1 MRTSSTDK
9 EVYSF
14 SQKRYNQNLRLGYNF
29 SRVGFS
35 LPSFLTMFVSPK
47 RSDIGR
53 GACATICLAI
63 FSTAFT
69 CFGNPP
75 EYAGSEICAQCH
87 REIAVTQAQTAMA
100 NTWRGALPASSRG
113 WPHLQKLEG
122 TNPQITYQV
131 QQQGERLTYSTTI
144 DAATQATVPVEVIV
158 GGKRNGMSFLERIDQ
173 LDSIPLAR
181 PAMIEARY
189 AYHAKEGKL
198 VLSPGFDAQAPTS
211 LGDAL
216 GQVLS
221 PAFEQKCLACHG
233 QAETPGSFA
242 KGGVGC
248 EGCHGPSREHVAS
261 VTKGAAGKPAI
272 LPVRLAG
279 ETELNACARCHSG
292 LSDRSDPIPSDL
304 LVSNQVPALRNSECF
319 LQSGQGL
326 SCTSCHDPHRDS
338 TRVAERSV
346 GTCRGC
352 HSLNVARHASI
363 CPVNATSGCVGCH
376 MPSINKNSFQMT
388 DHWIRVHPEQNVKA
402 AVKQDAAW
410 RSQVV
415 PKSEFLRLL
424 VVDDRQR
431 AEAAA
436 ARLAQGERF
445 RQVAHDISA
454 DPTAPGG
461 GFVGSTELS
470 QMEPKLGEAAAKLA
484 YGETSGIVD
493 IGSRRFILHRLSRDF
508 KWDAEQLFE
517 QGVALKARHDL
528 KGAIEKDRAALE
540 IYPYFLRALVLMGT
554 TIGES
559 GDAARAEDVLRFS
572 VQFYPDDP
580 EAQFDLGLTL
590 SHQPA
595 EQIEAFRRAIDLNP
609 DLIAP
614 YESLGAALYSAGR
627 QREAMETFRR
637 GLQID
642 PLSALLNYDLSL
654 ALSLAG
660 DEGGAK
666 RLLALATKLDPGVV
680 QNRLERK

>member
-1 MRTSSTDK
+1 
-9 EVYSF
+9 
-14 SQKRYNQNLRLGYNF
+14 
-29 SRVGFS
+29 
-35 LPSFLTMFVSPK
+35 MFASPK
-47 RSDIGR
+47 RSDIGPR
-53 GACATICLAI
+53 ACTTICLAI
-63 FSTAFT
+63 VGLAFN
-69 CFGNPP
+69 CFGDPA
-75 EYAGSEICAQCH
+75 EYAGSEVCATCH
-87 REIAVTQAQTAMA
+87 RAIAVTQAQTAMA
-100 NTWRGALPASSRG
+100 NTWRGTLPASSQR
-113 WPHLQKLEG
+113 WATLQKLEG
-122 TNPQITYQV
+122 SKPRITYQV
-131 QQQGERLTYSTTI
+131 QEQGERLTYSTAVSGGTK
-144 DAATQATVPVEVIV
+144 ATVPVEVMV
-158 GGKRNGMSFLERIDQ
+158 GGKRNGMSFLERLTQ
-173 LDSIPLAR
+173 LDAIPLDR
-181 PAMIEARY
+181 PAMIEGRY

-233 QAETPGSFA
+233 KPDTPGSRMTGSHVR
-242 KGGVGC
+242 GGVGC
-248 EGCHGPSREHVAS
+248 EGCHGPAREHVAS
-261 VTKGAAGKPAI
+261 MTKGSPGKAAI
-272 LPVRLAG
+272 LPARLAG
-279 ETELNACARCHSG
+279 DAELNACARCHSG

-319 LQSGQGL
+319 IQSGPRL
-326 SCTSCHDPHRDS
+326 SCTSCHDPHQDS
-338 TRVAERSV
+338 ARVAERSV
-346 GTCRGC
+346 GTCLGC
-352 HSLNVARHASI
+352 HSLKVERHAAI
-363 CPVNATSGCVGCH
+363 CPVNATTGCVACH
-376 MPSINKNSFQMT
+376 MPAINKNSFQMT

-415 PKSEFLRLL
+415 PKNEFLRLL

-436 ARLAQGERF
+436 ARLAKGESF

-470 QMEPKLGEAAAKLA
+470 QLEPKLSEAAAKLA
-484 YGETSGIVD
+484 YGETSGIID
-493 IGSRRFILHRLSRDF
+493 TGSRRFILHRLPRDF

-517 QGVALKARHDL
+517 QAVGLKARHDL
-528 KGAIEKDRAALE
+528 QGAIEKDQAALE

-559 GDAARAEDVLRFS
+559 GDAARAEDVLRFA
-572 VQFYPDDP
+572 VQFYPSDP

-654 ALSLAG
+654 ALSQAG
-660 DEGGAK
+660 DEAGAK
-666 RLLALATKLDPGVV
+666 RLLALATKLDPGVA
-680 QNRLERK
+680 QNRNERK